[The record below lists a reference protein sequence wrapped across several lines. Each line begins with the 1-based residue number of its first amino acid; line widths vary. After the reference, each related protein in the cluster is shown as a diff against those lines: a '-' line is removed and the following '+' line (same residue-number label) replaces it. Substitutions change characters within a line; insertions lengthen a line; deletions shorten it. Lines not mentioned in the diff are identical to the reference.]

1 MRFTAIAAQCCASN
15 QPVDD
20 PQDACRRRATEGG
33 GPGTSN
39 EDCIGGFWKSSTN
52 PFVEKTYG
60 ETVTECAA
68 RGLVLCEQSCSGKGC
83 AYNYY
88 PVYSAKPCPLA
99 RPPLSPPLPPPSPPS
114 APPGTIPERGIAIL
128 KGNSEINEVVGC
140 LWPGDEDVTSNE
152 TQQLRFTAI
161 AAQCCA
167 SDQEGKDACRRRAT
181 EDGGP
186 STSNE
191 DCIAG
196 FWKSSTNPFVEK
208 TYGETV
214 TACAARGLVLC
225 EQSCDGEG
233 CAYNNYPVYS
243 GLPCPFA
250 RPPSSP
256 PLPPPSPPS
265 SPPVV
270 IPERGIAILKGNS
283 QTNETLACLWPG
295 DEAVTSSIGRNVSQ
309 QL

>member
-1 MRFTAIAAQCCASN
+1 M
-15 QPVDD
+15 
-20 PQDACRRRATEGG
+20 G
-33 GPGTSN
+33 
-39 EDCIGGFWKSSTN
+39 
-52 PFVEKTYG
+52 
-60 ETVTECAA
+60 
-68 RGLVLCEQSCSGKGC
+68 
-83 AYNYY
+83 
-88 PVYSAKPCPLA
+88 
-99 RPPLSPPLPPPSPPS
+99 
-114 APPGTIPERGIAIL
+114 IPEHGIAIL
-128 KGNSEINEVVGC
+128 KGNSQTNETLAC
-140 LWPGDEDVTSNE
+140 LWPGDEAVTSSIGRNVS
-152 TQQLRFTAI
+152 QQLRFTAI

-186 STSNE
+186 STSNG

-196 FWKSSTNPFVEK
+196 FWKTPLTNPFVEK

-214 TACAARGLVLC
+214 TACAARDLVLC

-265 SPPVV
+265 APPGT

-283 QTNETLACLWPG
+283 ETNEALACLWPG

-309 QL
+309 

>member
-1 MRFTAIAAQCCASN
+1 MGAT
-15 QPVDD
+15 VD
-20 PQDACRRRATEGG
+20 G
-33 GPGTSN
+33 GPSSSN
-39 EDCIGGFWKSSTN
+39 EDCIAGWWKSSTN

-60 ETVTECAA
+60 EAVAACAA
-68 RGLVLCEQSCSGKGC
+68 RGLVLCDQSCSGLGC
-83 AYNYY
+83 SYNFY
-88 PVYSAKPCPLA
+88 PVYSRLPCPYA
-99 RPPLSPPLPPPSPPS
+99 RQPLPPPLPPPPPPS
-114 APPGTIPERGIAIL
+114 LPPLVIPERGITIL
-128 KGNSEINEVVGC
+128 AGNSLANEALFC
-140 LWPGDEDVTSNE
+140 LWPGDEAVTSSIGRNVS
-152 TQQLRFTAI
+152 QQLRFTAI

-250 RPPSSP
+250 KLRSS
-256 PLPPPSPPS
+256 
-265 SPPVV
+265 
-270 IPERGIAILKGNS
+270 
-283 QTNETLACLWPG
+283 
-295 DEAVTSSIGRNVSQ
+295 
-309 QL
+309 